1 MPGLLLPDHALEE
14 GGIHSAACV
23 NPERKMLLTR
33 NLAQPYFV
41 MLPNKWQKN
50 FLKIAAVG
58 MTTSLIMLV
67 FLKNYAN
74 NLRCDSQKTKIFQD
88 LQDRDFQD
96 LFSAFEVQE
105 IIQTDKMVLK
115 QAKMSNFLSKHAK
128 SWFLKL

>member
-1 MPGLLLPDHALEE
+1 
-14 GGIHSAACV
+14 
-23 NPERKMLLTR
+23 
-33 NLAQPYFV
+33 
-41 MLPNKWQKN
+41 
-50 FLKIAAVG
+50 
-58 MTTSLIMLV
+58 MTTSLIMSV

-115 QAKMSNFLSKHAK
+115 
-128 SWFLKL
+128 

>member
-1 MPGLLLPDHALEE
+1 
-14 GGIHSAACV
+14 
-23 NPERKMLLTR
+23 
-33 NLAQPYFV
+33 
-41 MLPNKWQKN
+41 MLPNKWKKN

-67 FLKNYAN
+67 FLKNYEN

-115 QAKMSNFLSKHAK
+115 
-128 SWFLKL
+128 